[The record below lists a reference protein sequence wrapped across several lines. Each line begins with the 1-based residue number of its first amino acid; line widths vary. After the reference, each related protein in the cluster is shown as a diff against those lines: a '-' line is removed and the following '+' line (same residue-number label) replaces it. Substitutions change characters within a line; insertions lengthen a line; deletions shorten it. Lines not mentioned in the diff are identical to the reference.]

1 MLRPRFNSRPR
12 PIFFSTK
19 KSTSAQLRKGDSEAI
34 LVPPPDPPA
43 SSSPVASFGAG
54 RLGELWIRWRVYIF
68 STIVLVLGLGL
79 ESFSSFSGVIHV
91 DGERVLQVVRGQE
104 VHSDDFLCT
113 KFGFGDFVFV
123 SIFCVEARTFCVLL
137 CVVYGFLI
145 NGIVESVL
153 HDLAVVRRRLDA
165 CTGGVFTGILSLL
178 GVFPWRLSFHLPLYA
193 GRCSWILF
201 VGLPLGDRSL
211 PVLRLASVSG
221 KNGICLARST
231 VKQYFVLLMGFNF
244 DSVESGIGWKLHSG
258 SSSFR
263 EMEEDQA
270 AATKVGD
277 GEGHWMLL

>member
-1 MLRPRFNSRPR
+1 MSN
-12 PIFFSTK
+12 T
-19 KSTSAQLRKGDSEAI
+19 
-34 LVPPPDPPA
+34 PPPAPNK
-43 SSSPVASFGAG
+43 S
-54 RLGELWIRWRVYIF
+54 
-68 STIVLVLGLGL
+68 GLGL
-79 ESFSSFSGVIHV
+79 ESLSSFSGVIHV

-104 VHSDDFLCT
+104 VHGDDFLCR

-137 CVVYGFLI
+137 CVVCGFLV
-145 NGIVESVL
+145 NGIAESVL

-178 GVFPWRLSFHLPLYA
+178 GVYPWRLRFHLPLYA

-221 KNGICLARST
+221 KNGFCPARST

-258 SSSFR
+258 SSSLP
-263 EMEEDQA
+263 EMEDQA
-270 AATKVGD
+270 AAMKVGD